1 MAQDGLQAVPMR
13 REQAMSGA
21 AVIALIV
28 IVVSIAV
35 GLLCAAEY
43 GDETEQARQWIER
56 TSRVS
61 DDEAET
67 VRR

>member
-1 MAQDGLQAVPMR
+1 
-13 REQAMSGA
+13 MSGA

-56 TSRVS
+56 TSRAS

-67 VRR
+67 VVRR